1 MLTTTSFDARRRAAA
16 LLLAPYWQLARR
28 SFQRYATYRAA
39 TAAGVF
45 TNTVFGFI
53 RGYVFLALYRHRAE
67 VGGWDATDA
76 ITYSFVTQGLL
87 ATTGAF
93 GSSDTADRIRTG
105 DIVSDLY
112 RPLRFQAYWAAQNA
126 GRAAFQAVFRGIP
139 PVVVGAAVF
148 SLRSPTSA
156 LVVLE
161 FGLSVVLAVQVAFA
175 FSFTVSL
182 TGFWLIDTRG
192 VAQIGLMTMM
202 FFAGAIVPLTYFPP
216 ALAHA
221 ALALP
226 FPSIVQLPTELFLG
240 RHPGAG
246 ALGVIAQQAGW
257 VVVLTLLNE
266 VISARALHKVVVQGG

>member
-1 MLTTTSFDARRRAAA
+1 MLTTSIGARRLSAG
-16 LLLAPYWQLARR
+16 LLLAPYSQLARR
-28 SFQRYATYRAA
+28 SFQRYSTYRAA

-53 RGYVFLALYRHRAE
+53 RGYVFLALYRHRAQ

-93 GSSDTADRIRTG
+93 SSSEIAERIRTG

-126 GRAAFQAVFRGIP
+126 GRAAFHALFRGIP

-148 SLRSPTSA
+148 SLRSPTSPLA
-156 LVVLE
+156 ALE
-161 FGLSVVLAVQVAFA
+161 FAVSVVLAVQVAFA
-175 FSFTVSL
+175 YSFAVSL

-192 VAQIGLMTMM
+192 VAQIGLFTMM

-216 ALAHA
+216 ALAHT
-221 ALALP
+221 ALGLP
-226 FPSIVQLPTELFLG
+226 FASIVQLPTEIFLG
-240 RHPGAG
+240 RHPGVG
-246 ALGVIAQQAGW
+246 ALGVLAQQAAW
-257 VVVLTLLNE
+257 LVALTVLNE
-266 VISARALHKVVVQGG
+266 VIFARALHKVVVQGG